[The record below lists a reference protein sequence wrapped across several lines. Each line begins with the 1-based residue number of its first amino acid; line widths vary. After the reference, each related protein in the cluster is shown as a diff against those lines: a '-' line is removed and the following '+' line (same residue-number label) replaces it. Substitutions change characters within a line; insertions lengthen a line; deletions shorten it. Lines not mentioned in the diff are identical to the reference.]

1 MTSYSAEGCNQNSIR
16 RHSRNLVV
24 FLGLLT
30 MLTLGCGFEAMR
42 MRNLQEAAAQ
52 NREEALRLSDQLA
65 WGSDRLTAAVRGYAA
80 SGDKVYLEEFRRE
93 LEQDRNR
100 DVAVERL
107 TKLGLSAAEKDQLE
121 SAKRNSDQLVQL
133 ENEAIAFADAGHFD
147 QAVPL
152 VFGARY
158 RDAKTSIMEP
168 VQKVRHS
175 LSERFGQQSDQLS
188 QQARDWAEGGL
199 TLLVLN
205 ALATGAVL
213 TLFFY
218 RRVVAPLTSIN
229 ASLRA
234 LLTGQK
240 DVVIGFQE
248 EASEVGDIARSLER
262 YRQASDEAER
272 QRWLKNQLAEI
283 ADALHQAET
292 PEQFAQCLLSKLVPL
307 MGGGYGAF
315 YCWQEQEG
323 KLRWWG
329 AYGGVEHCDTCFESG
344 QGLVGQCQ
352 LEKRLIV
359 MSDLP
364 DGYVK
369 VRSGSGEASA
379 RNLVLVPV
387 VSNGEALAVI
397 ELAAFQAP
405 SPQQLEILEAVS
417 PTVCL
422 NLEILQRNLKAQK
435 LAQELQGYRT
445 SLRFSQEQAERLLF
459 AEDPV

>member
-1 MTSYSAEGCNQNSIR
+1 MTTSSAEDCNQNSIR
-16 RHSRNLVV
+16 RHSRYLVI

-30 MLTLGCGFEAMR
+30 LLTLGCGFEAMR
-42 MRNLQEAAAQ
+42 LRSLQETAAS
-52 NREEALRLSDQLA
+52 NREEALELSDQLA
-65 WGSDRLTAAVRGYAA
+65 LGSDRLTAAVRGYAA
-80 SGDKVYLEEFRRE
+80 SGDRFYLDEFRRE

-100 DVAVERL
+100 EVAVERL
-107 TKLGLSAAEKDQLE
+107 TRLGLTSSEKELLE
-121 SAKRNSDQLVQL
+121 LAKKNSDQLVDL
-133 ENEAIAFADAGHFD
+133 ETRAIAFADQGQLE

-152 VFGARY
+152 VFGRGY
-158 RDAKTSIMEP
+158 REAKTSIMEP
-168 VQKVRHS
+168 IQQVRRS
-175 LSERFGQQSDQLS
+175 LSERFGQQVDQLS
-188 QQARDWAEGGL
+188 QQARAWAEGGL
-199 TLLVLN
+199 SLLVVH

-213 TLFFY
+213 TLFFL
-218 RRVVAPLTSIN
+218 RRVVQPLTSIN
-229 ASLRA
+229 GSLRA
-234 LLTGQK
+234 LLSGQK
-240 DVVIGFQE
+240 DVVIGFQN

-272 QRWLKNQLAEI
+272 QRWLKNQLAEV

-323 KLRWWG
+323 QLRWWG
-329 AYGGVEHCDTCFESG
+329 GYGGVEHCDTCFESG

-359 MSDLP
+359 LSDLP

-379 RNLVLVPV
+379 RSLVLVPV
-387 VSNGEALAVI
+387 VSNGETLAVI
-397 ELAAFQAP
+397 ELAAFHTP
-405 SPQQLEILEAVS
+405 PPQQLEILDAVS

-459 AEDPV
+459 AEDRA